1 MSEEV
6 LQEAVIRYGDEKYAV
21 VYLTDVLW
29 YDLWLQKIPGTS
41 RQKFHHLFKFHA
53 GVALIIR
60 LSTNNRSVTR
70 KICIFSPLTREKGI
84 NIIEISKVEKQTII
98 KSCGIGRN
106 QLCKGLL
113 EFWEKGDLCQFWW
126 RSILPRDSSPSRLN
140 VWNRCLLRIV
150 FIAFVAS
157 IYTWESHF

>member
-60 LSTNNRSVTR
+60 LSTNNRGVTR
-70 KICIFSPLTREKGI
+70 KICIFSPLTLEKRI

-98 KSCGIGRN
+98 KPCGIGRN

-113 EFWEKGDLCQFWW
+113 EF
-126 RSILPRDSSPSRLN
+126 
-140 VWNRCLLRIV
+140 
-150 FIAFVAS
+150 
-157 IYTWESHF
+157 